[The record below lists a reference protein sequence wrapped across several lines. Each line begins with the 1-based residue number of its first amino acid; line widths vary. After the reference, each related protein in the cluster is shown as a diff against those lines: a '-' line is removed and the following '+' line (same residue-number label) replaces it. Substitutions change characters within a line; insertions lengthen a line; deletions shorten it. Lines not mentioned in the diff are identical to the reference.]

1 MPVNIAVVSAV
12 SKNGKIVRRKMANP
26 LAAQST
32 QVPLREQEGT
42 SEKRLNE
49 ILPSYRGREDELIPI
64 LQQAQQVFGY
74 LPEPVMKKIAKFL
87 RLPESTVFG
96 VGTFYA
102 QFKLVPSG
110 RNIIK
115 VCRGTACHVRG
126 AAGILGE
133 VVKQLGIK
141 PGESTPDLEYSL
153 EAIACFGSCALAPV
167 MVIGNNVYGRMTP
180 AKVKEVLVDVR
191 GER

>member
-1 MPVNIAVVSAV
+1 
-12 SKNGKIVRRKMANP
+12 MANP
-26 LAAQST
+26 SLARDT
-32 QVPLREQEGT
+32 QVLLQGKEGAV
-42 SEKRLNE
+42 EEHLNA
-49 ILPSYRGREDELIPI
+49 ILSSYQGKNEDLIPI
-64 LQQAQQVFGY
+64 FQQVQQVFGY

-87 RLPESTVFG
+87 KLPESTVFG

-126 AAGILGE
+126 AVGILGE
-133 VVKQLGIK
+133 VEKQLGIK
-141 PGESTPDLEYSL
+141 SGESTPDLEYSL

-180 AKVKEVLVDVR
+180 TKVKEVLAGVGD
-191 GER
+191 EK

>member
-1 MPVNIAVVSAV
+1 
-12 SKNGKIVRRKMANP
+12 MANP
-26 LAAQST
+26 SGAQGT
-32 QVPLREQEGT
+32 QVLLAEQGATVE
-42 SEKRLNE
+42 ERLNE
-49 ILPSYRGREDELIPI
+49 ILSSYEGREDELIRI
-64 LQQAQQVFGY
+64 LQQVQQVFGY
-74 LPEPVMKKIAKFL
+74 LPEPAMEKVAKFL
-87 RLPESTVFG
+87 KLPESTVFG

-133 VVKQLGIK
+133 VERQLGIK
-141 PGESTPDLEYSL
+141 SGESTPDLEYSL

-167 MVIGNNVYGRMTP
+167 VVIGHNVYGRMTP
-180 AKVKEVLVDVR
+180 ARVKEVLGDV
-191 GER
+191 GGGK